1 MSERP
6 FGMTVR
12 AVVRDAEGRCLL
24 IRRSAANKS
33 FVGQWEW
40 PGGKVDPGEDFVTAL
55 HRELAEETGLT
66 VALTGFAGATSFD
79 MPQTH
84 VVVLCMDAAQTAGEI
99 RLSEEHDAAEWVSL
113 ADLVNWK
120 LPEHMRDFMLQYAE
134 RKVRQ
139 E

>member
-1 MSERP
+1 
-6 FGMTVR
+6 MTVR

-84 VVVLCMDAAQTAGEI
+84 VVVLCMDAVPTSDKL
-99 RLSEEHDAAEWVSL
+99 RLSEEHDAAEWVPL
-113 ADLVNWK
+113 ADLANRK
-120 LPEHMRDFMLQYAE
+120 LHERMRDFMHGYAE
-134 RKVRQ
+134 RKERGQ
-139 E
+139 